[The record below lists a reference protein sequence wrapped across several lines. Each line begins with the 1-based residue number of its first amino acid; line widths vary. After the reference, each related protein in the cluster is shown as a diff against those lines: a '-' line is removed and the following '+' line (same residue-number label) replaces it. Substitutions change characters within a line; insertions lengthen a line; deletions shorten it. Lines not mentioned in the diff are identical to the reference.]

1 MAPARSVLVALATA
15 ALVGCG
21 DGPEVAADPAAEYAV
36 EPAGLA
42 SIVAAHDQVRADVG
56 VGPLAWD
63 AALARTAATWAAK
76 CRDNGSGFIPHN
88 PDRSAGS
95 PVYVGENIYASTA
108 PPGAVTGPQVVA
120 AWASEKADY
129 DHASNTCA
137 AGQVC
142 GHYTQVVWRSTT
154 RVGCAKQDCP
164 ALTYRT
170 NVVCNYAP
178 GGNVSGERP
187 Y

>member
-1 MAPARSVLVALATA
+1 VRPHLALALA
-15 ALVGCG
+15 AAILAACG
-21 DGPEVAADPAAEYAV
+21 ASPSVEPGAGGDFSA

-42 SIVAAHDQVRADVG
+42 SIVAAHDQVRAGVG
-56 VGPLAWD
+56 VGPLTWD
-63 AALARTAATWAAK
+63 AALARTAAVWAAQ

-88 PDRSAGS
+88 PDRSVGS
-95 PVYVGENIYASTA
+95 AVYVGENIYASTA
-108 PPGAVTGPQVVA
+108 APGAVTGPQAVA
-120 AWASEKADY
+120 AWASEAADY
-129 DHASNTCA
+129 DYASNTCA

-170 NVVCNYAP
+170 NVICDYAP
-178 GGNVSGERP
+178 GGNVSGQKP